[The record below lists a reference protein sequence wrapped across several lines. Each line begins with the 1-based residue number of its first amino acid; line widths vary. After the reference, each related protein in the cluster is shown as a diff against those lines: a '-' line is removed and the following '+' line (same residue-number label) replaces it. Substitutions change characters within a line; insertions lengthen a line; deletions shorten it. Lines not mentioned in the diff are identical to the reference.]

1 MKHFIFYSYADPV
14 FFPQGSTLTS
24 PPSPPKKSDS
34 KIFATLKKE
43 ISVIFSKVKDGVGT
57 SLLQS
62 GTIRKSLIVSWIS
75 EGMQGVFLISFLC
88 T

>member
-1 MKHFIFYSYADPV
+1 MKHFIHTLILYFFFRDP
-14 FFPQGSTLTS
+14 PLPL
-24 PPSPPKKSDS
+24 PPPPKKSDP

>member
-24 PPSPPKKSDS
+24 PPSPKKSDS

-43 ISVIFSKVKDGVGT
+43 ISIIFCKVKDGVGT

-62 GTIRKSLIVSWIS
+62 GTIRKSLIVSMIS
-75 EGMQGVFLISFLC
+75 EGMHGVFLISFLC